1 MIGKVSIYRLLFACF
16 VVILCVHVCAVTNL
30 SIEDKASGVK
40 FCSAV
45 HRRPGQGITHF
56 EELCPPPR
64 SQKSDEL
71 ASVHV
76 RRPKGN
82 RCESCGGGPVKITVE
97 MCRRKRHA
105 RDAPFVEYCVT
116 RGCRI
121 GMCGYRSTPLT
132 YLYKLHSR

>member
-1 MIGKVSIYRLLFACF
+1 MFVRLRICLLRIKLVASNFARRF
-16 VVILCVHVCAVTNL
+16 IVVQGRESHILRNFA
-30 SIEDKASGVK
+30 
-40 FCSAV
+40 
-45 HRRPGQGITHF
+45 
-56 EELCPPPR
+56 PPR